1 MDDDITIVERKDVNV
16 KGAVLVEG
24 FPSVGMVSSIVSNY
38 MIKMLDME
46 YVGSVRSKHFN
57 PTSIIANG
65 VPMPPVRIY
74 AGQPIEKKD
83 CICDRLVVLTS
94 EFPPPIELMQPLVD
108 KVLEWTG
115 EKGIKTVISV
125 EGIINESA
133 NHEEGDTYAIASTEK
148 ARKMLEKRGIQPME
162 NGIITGISGVLLHE
176 AEMQQKDV
184 ICLLSDANP
193 KLPDARSAAR
203 LIEELDKFLPRL
215 KLDTK
220 PLIEEAER
228 LEGQVREAM
237 IQAQGMNVPVRADA
251 PMMYG

>member
-46 YVGSVRSKHFN
+46 YIGSVRSKHFN
-57 PTSIIANG
+57 PTSIIADG
-65 VPMPPVRIY
+65 IPMPPVRIY
-74 AGQPIEKKD
+74 AGQPVEKKG

-108 KVLEWTG
+108 KVLEWSG
-115 EKGIKTVISV
+115 QKGIKTVISI

-133 NHEEGDTYAIASTEK
+133 NHEHGDTYAIASTEK
-148 ARKMLEKRGIQPME
+148 ARKMLEKKGIHPME
-162 NGIITGISGVLLHE
+162 SGIITGISGILLHE
-176 AEMQQKDV
+176 AELQQKDV

-215 KLDTK
+215 KLDTQ

-237 IQAQGMNVPVRADA
+237 VQAQTVNIPVRAEA
-251 PMMYG
+251 PAMYG

>member
-1 MDDDITIVERKDVNV
+1 MEDDITIVERKDVNV
-16 KGAVLVEG
+16 EGAVLVEG

-38 MIKMLDME
+38 MIKVLDME
-46 YVGSVRSKHFN
+46 YIGSVRSKHFT

-74 AGQPIEKKD
+74 AGQPIEKKG

-94 EFPPPIELMQPLVD
+94 EFPPPIELMQPLVE
-108 KVLEWTG
+108 KVLEWSG
-115 EKGIKTVISV
+115 SKGIKTVISV

-133 NHEEGDTYAIASTEK
+133 NHEHGDTYAIASTDK
-148 ARKMLEKRGIQPME
+148 ARKMLEKKGIQPMD

-203 LIEELDKFLPRL
+203 LIEELDKFLPKL
-215 KLDTK
+215 KLDTQ

-237 IQAQGMNVPVRADA
+237 IQAQTVNKPVHSAA
-251 PMMYG
+251 PAMYG

>member
-1 MDDDITIVERKDVNV
+1 MDDDITIIERKDLNLE
-16 KGAVLVEG
+16 GAVLVEG

-57 PTSIIANG
+57 PTSIIAKS

-74 AGQPIEKKD
+74 SGQPIEKKG

-108 KVLEWTG
+108 KILKWTG
-115 EKGIKTVISV
+115 EKSIKTVISV

-133 NHEEGDTYAIASTEK
+133 NHEEGATFAIASTDS
-148 ARKMLEKRGIQPME
+148 ARALLEKKGIQPME

-176 AEMQQKDV
+176 AELQKKDV

-193 KLPDARSAAR
+193 KFPDARSAAR

-220 PLIEEAER
+220 PLLEEAER

-237 IQAQGMNVPVRADA
+237 IQAQTVNVPVRADA

>member
-16 KGAVLVEG
+16 EGAVLVEG

-74 AGQPIEKKD
+74 SGQPIEKKD

-94 EFPPPIELMQPLVD
+94 EFPPPIELMQPLVE
-108 KVLEWTG
+108 KVLEWSG
-115 EKGIKTVISV
+115 SKGIKTVISV

-203 LIEELDKFLPRL
+203 LVEEMEKFLTRV